1 MAIVGARMV
10 GRSLVEGL
18 ILVGLKLLE
27 AVLEVVGSMLMKV
40 PGGNS
45 LVVKVAD
52 SMSAVLVLVEVSLIR
67 VLLLVLE
74 SSELLSGSTCS
85 LVVGLMTTLVL
96 KGTSSVFRM
105 MTGLFSKVPSIT
117 AISSLLSNHS

>member
-1 MAIVGARMV
+1 MV

-45 LVVKVAD
+45 LVVKV
-52 SMSAVLVLVEVSLIR
+52 SAVLVLVEVSLIR